1 MATTYDY
8 TPIDFAAAVTEISN
22 VDYLRVKIDELGLSS
37 VLDAIATN
45 DSGVNKVFSFTFT
58 TALSPGDKTLLD
70 GLIAIYLDPS
80 DALRCTISDSKTPGT
95 NGGTFT
101 KDIWTTRD
109 LNNIDLNVAFLSLN
123 SNIITID
130 PGVYVIN
137 VRAPSCN
144 VQSSQIRLRNI
155 TNTTYILGSN
165 SYSSNGIVTNCNL
178 ISRFEFDVQ
187 TQFDIQ
193 HICEKTITN
202 IGFGRASGYGTNEVY
217 TILFIEKIR

>member
-1 MATTYDY
+1 MVTTYDY
-8 TPIDFAAAVTEISN
+8 YPTDFAAATTEISN
-22 VDYLRVKIDELGLSS
+22 IDYLRVKMEELNLSS
-37 VLDAIATN
+37 VLDSMATN
-45 DSGVNKVFSFTFT
+45 DSGANKIFSFTFT

-80 DALRCTISDSKTPGT
+80 NALRCTISDNKTPGT

-101 KDIWTTRD
+101 KDIWNTRD
-109 LNNIDLNVAFLSLN
+109 LNNIDFNVAFLSIN

-130 PGVYVIN
+130 PGIYVIN
-137 VRAPSCN
+137 VTAPSCN

-155 TNTTYILGSN
+155 TNNTFTLGSN
-165 SYSSNGIVTNCNL
+165 SYSSNGITTNCNL
-178 ISRFEFDVQ
+178 VSRFEFDVQ

-193 HICEKTITN
+193 HICERTIPS

-217 TILFIEKIR
+217 TMLFIEKII